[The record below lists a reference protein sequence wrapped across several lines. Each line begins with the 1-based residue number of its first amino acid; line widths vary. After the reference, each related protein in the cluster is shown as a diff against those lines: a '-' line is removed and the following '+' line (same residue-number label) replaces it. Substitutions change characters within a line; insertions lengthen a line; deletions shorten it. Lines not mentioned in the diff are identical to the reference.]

1 MGWGLSV
8 QILPPICQGG
18 ELLFYPKEVGVCGK
32 VWARMRKTKDK
43 DRTAE
48 RARGQMRDTGDR
60 AVRASRRLR
69 PTGKSPR
76 PRPSLAGSVRGRGG
90 DRRATLAGAAGTP
103 AHGSSVRKLK
113 VSYVRA
119 GPGRVR
125 GSRPRGPPP
134 AARRPPS
141 HSGQRCG
148 GPGGGR
154 RAGQGGAG
162 GAPGAAALR
171 REPPAGTWP
180 GTPAPDGPRPPG
192 TSPRLAGKRQ
202 PRTPSSRTP
211 LFSPAPL
218 PAP

>member
-48 RARGQMRDTGDR
+48 RARGQMRDPGNR
-60 AVRASRRLR
+60 GVRASRRLR

-76 PRPSLAGSVRGRGG
+76 PSLEGSVRGRGG

-103 AHGSSVRKLK
+103 THGSLSPETQSQLRKG
-113 VSYVRA
+113 RA
-119 GPGRVR
+119 GRGVPGP
-125 GSRPRGPPP
+125 GAPLPPR
-134 AARRPPS
+134 AARPPTPAS
-141 HSGQRCG
+141 AAAGPAGAG
-148 GPGGGR
+148 GPD
-154 RAGQGGAG
+154 RAGLG
-162 GAPGAAALR
+162 GAPGAAAQR

-180 GTPAPDGPRPPG
+180 GTPAPDGPGPPG
-192 TSPRLAGKRQ
+192 TSSGKRQ
-202 PRTPSSRTP
+202 PRTPSARTP